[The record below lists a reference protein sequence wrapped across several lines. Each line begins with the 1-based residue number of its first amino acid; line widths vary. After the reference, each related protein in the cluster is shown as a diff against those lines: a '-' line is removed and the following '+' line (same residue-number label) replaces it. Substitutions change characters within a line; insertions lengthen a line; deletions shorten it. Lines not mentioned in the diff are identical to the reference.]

1 MFQVAAL
8 SGLAVGQAPER
19 DQTIPDCVGKVAD
32 VFFVLD
38 SSTSIYVDDYR
49 QELQFTRDVISRF
62 DISRDTTRVGALS
75 FSDDFQV
82 NTCVVSCQD
91 SGFDLD
97 RVRNKATTLS
107 AVDER
112 TLPYR
117 TGVTN
122 TDLALRYVRTN
133 VNVRPDIT
141 KVIIVI
147 TDGVSRL
154 VLGVRR
160 SHCTRSG
167 GGQGCWVLCGVV
179 GAGQYLDENEWRVIA
194 SDPDSEF
201 IFNITNFSNL
211 QTLRDSLPRRLCRLP
226 PLIVRTECVVDSE
239 ADLLFL
245 AAPNGINDALDIME
259 DISRNFVNKERL
271 TAQYIMDNCEDN
283 QDVGFQGPDLYCNRF
298 GNVVESGENTYV
310 NLLTRLRNAATALRA
325 GGRDRKQVAVLFVDD
340 QSIQL
345 NRFGILREARNA
357 AQLDGLDIVVIDLGV
372 RQFVNFVLGLTPVQ
386 ENYVN
391 YVTQGANQAV
401 RRTTERICACEFL
414 QCDLCW
420 VFGVCCAG
428 YVTSR
433 TDIIRL
439 HMWIIV
445 LA

>member
-1 MFQVAAL
+1 MASLTIVVVAAL

-82 NTCVVSCQD
+82 
-91 SGFDLD
+91 GFDLD

-147 TDGVSRL
+147 TDGVSRSPGATAQEAEEAKDAGFY
-154 VLGVRR
+154 VV
-160 SHCTRSG
+160 
-167 GGQGCWVLCGVV
+167 VV

-310 NLLTRLRNAATALRA
+310 NLLTRLRNAATTLRA
-325 GGRDRKQVAVLFVDD
+325 AGRDRKQVAVLFVDD
-340 QSIQL
+340 QSMQL

-372 RQFVNFVLGLTPVQ
+372 RQYVNFVLGLTPVQ

-391 YVTQGANQAV
+391 YVSQGANQAV
-401 RRTTERICACEFL
+401 RRTTERICASIKT
-414 QCDLCW
+414 
-420 VFGVCCAG
+420 A
-428 YVTSR
+428 
-433 TDIIRL
+433 
-439 HMWIIV
+439 
-445 LA
+445 